1 MAGCSC
7 YSAGHMERVQW
18 FEAINCQRPR
28 SLAKVGGISNDCN
41 RAAFPTRNSGPS
53 LLERVLLVFDVVR
66 VRPKEADATFNNRI
80 QNQFNCFRFQTHSG
94 SGLIIIRPIKTAVVQ
109 INRHDGRKC
118 VGPWPKS
125 SSPIRLTNCEF
136 ISCPF
141 LASILEK
148 SKNGSLFQP
157 NRRSGNPLPSCTRP
171 SFVTAERDK
180 STSQSPSL
188 GTGDGGESKIS
199 K

>member
-1 MAGCSC
+1 MLRCELSISLHNCSPKDWTN
-7 YSAGHMERVQW
+7 SQGEAIQSRAHAHVFFNIRRPRSGNGWLLLLQRWPHGARQW

-66 VRPKEADATFNNRI
+66 VDKEADATFNNRI

-109 INRHDGRKC
+109 
-118 VGPWPKS
+118 
-125 SSPIRLTNCEF
+125 
-136 ISCPF
+136 
-141 LASILEK
+141 
-148 SKNGSLFQP
+148 
-157 NRRSGNPLPSCTRP
+157 
-171 SFVTAERDK
+171 
-180 STSQSPSL
+180 
-188 GTGDGGESKIS
+188 
-199 K
+199 